1 MPRDVTDTIEEAVPS
16 PQWTRRQYVSV
27 EGALE
32 HYQALLQLEDTG
44 ASGFD
49 PERAAE
55 TAGVESSGDGYRQ
68 VGSDR
73 LRQIQ
78 LLETA
83 LDAAQ
88 RRMRHDYKKSRFDN
102 DPDDLIRALM
112 LYHLGDMTQ
121 REVGHALGVTKQVA
135 KSQYIERAAG
145 YLESALKAQGLW
157 EDSPWREDRSGYD
170 AKQDY
175 QKKDW
180 TDDDDTG

>member
-1 MPRDVTDTIEEAVPS
+1 MAEGYLENRAPTTTYS
-16 PQWTRRQYVSV
+16 RRKYVSV

-112 LYHLGDMTQ
+112 LYHLKNITQ

-135 KSQYIERAAG
+135 KSQYIDRAAG